1 MIPTTEMTQTTMSAE
16 EIVRIERE
24 HGANNYT
31 VLGDAVL
38 SHGEGVWLY
47 DIHGKKYLDCLSAY
61 SAVSQGHCHP
71 RLVKVMQEQVARL
84 TLCSRAFRN
93 DQFANFLLKMHE
105 VTGFDKALPMN
116 SGAEAV
122 ETAVKLVRKWGYVK
136 KGVPKDQ
143 AEIIVAKG
151 NFHGRTTTVISFST
165 EPAYREMFG
174 PHTPGF
180 IAVPYGDLEAI
191 RAAVTPNTAGILVE
205 PIQGEGGVIVPA
217 EGYLKGIREIC
228 DQENILFMAD
238 EIQVG
243 LGRTGKMF
251 AWQHENARPDVLI
264 LGKALSGGM
273 YPVSATCADTEVME
287 VFEPG
292 DHGSTY
298 GGNPL
303 GMSVATEALD
313 IILEEDL
320 ANRAEELGTYLME
333 RLHEIPTPYL
343 KDIRGKGLL
352 IGLEVNEKADDLGSA
367 HFFCEELQKRGVLCK
382 DTHGTVIRFAPPLT
396 ITKEEI
402 DWMIPKVTEVLNLS

>member
-1 MIPTTEMTQTTMSAE
+1 MMLDAVQTREWTAE
-16 EIVRIERE
+16 EIARVERE

-47 DIHGKKYLDCLSAY
+47 DVNGKRYLDCLSAY

-71 RLVKVMQEQVARL
+71 RLVRVMQEQAAQL

-93 DQFANFLLKMHE
+93 DQFAKFLLKLSE
-105 VTGFDKALPMN
+105 VTGFDKSLPMN

-122 ETAVKLVRKWGYVK
+122 ETAIKLVRKWGYTRK
-136 KGVPKDQ
+136 HIPLDQ
-143 AEIIVAKG
+143 AEIIVADG
-151 NFHGRTTTVISFST
+151 NFHGRTTTIISFSS
-165 EPAYREMFG
+165 EADYRDLFG

-180 IAVPYGDLEAI
+180 HIMPYGDLEAI
-191 RAAVTPNTAGILVE
+191 KAAVTPNTAGILVE
-205 PIQGEGGVIVPA
+205 PIQGEGGVIMPD
-217 EGYLKGIREIC
+217 EGYLSGIRELC
-228 DQENILFMAD
+228 DEHNILFMAD

-251 AWQHENARPDVLI
+251 AWEHENARPDVLI

-273 YPVSATCADTEVME
+273 YPVSAICADAEVMD

-303 GMSVATEALD
+303 GTAVAAEALD
-313 IILEEDL
+313 VIMDEKLDE
-320 ANRAEELGTYLME
+320 RAAELGDYFME
-333 RLHEIPTPYL
+333 RLAEVPSPYV
-343 KDIRGKGLL
+343 KEIRGRGLL
-352 IGLEVNEKADDLGSA
+352 IGLEVNEKADALGSA
-367 HFFCEELQKRGVLCK
+367 HYFCEELQKRGILCK
-382 DTHGTVIRFAPPLT
+382 DTHGTVIRFAPPLV
-396 ITKEEI
+396 ITKEQI
-402 DWMIPKVTEVLNLS
+402 DGMIPTITEVLNLK